1 MAYEINFCETKEQ
14 LKHLG
19 EVVTG
24 KTDGSPTGSDIATS
38 TLSYTGQTRRTIP
51 EIERLTL
58 ESLRLGAESRQGEY
72 VTGVTYEQPNWT
84 YFYNGEYWGLSDSF
98 DVTNLPYEAT
108 QADPNND
115 PNLMPRSNASQSYV
129 QDYVGSV
136 TNYQADSID
145 DVIAGRTVGWASL
158 GYTIPHKIGQVWEV
172 TGKWV
177 VINTPVTS
185 IDDLAPM
192 GTVYASD
199 FGIPDSDSISGVTA
213 FSAFLD
219 ALRAGWECELGVSNM
234 LIDASI
240 TKKIPANVTLSTQ
253 SSKIT
258 SANGAEITLQGDGTS
273 HSTTLTTPN
282 YTLPLVSSTSNL
294 PNVYV
299 RGVRKFE
306 LLDAAGM
313 QDQDLV
319 VFHSTRKFDVA
330 GNKQTYETQRI
341 WQVTGNAI
349 YIDGESL
356 VAFEVGDDVTSYR
369 LTEGFKFIGGEFTS
383 NDTNTTLI
391 RLEYFNRPE
400 VEGPFF
406 NDVGQGNLLMIRYC
420 AEDRVS
426 DVTIKSAGRPTD
438 PEAGYGGDFGYGII
452 HAFSCYS
459 KVYDCTGSEGWHSFE
474 AADGQRDITYDNV
487 HALAD
492 GHGFSTHEGCVSATY
507 INCHTQARL
516 PSINRARYIK
526 YDGGTYTKTSEDA
539 SFGANA
545 WEIEITGIN
554 FRNKATDP
562 TNQSF
567 NPAYFVDPADFPDEP
582 QTFENKAVF
591 KKNIFNMMSGN
602 ITLGNEFCTH
612 MHSEDNSII
621 QQNGT
626 LLYEGVNVVAKNDNL
641 TIVAVDNER
650 SVVTQMN
657 PIQVTYS
664 NSAHIKNFNLHVK
677 PSGFTQLDLI
687 GVFSDGLLGPD
698 KPLII
703 EGGTL
708 LVSGCRYFLRSYVS
722 QANDLHVRYIGN
734 SHIKDKSTA
743 DNFGRTTGYMTVDFH
758 KNYFDVERNPSYIYS
773 DANLTIN
780 SAYDYYQNLN
790 TFYTDGL
797 PTDPAGIDVGCIY
810 NDGGTLKVKLV

>member
-1 MAYEINFCETKEQ
+1 MA
-14 LKHLG
+14 LG
-19 EVVTG
+19 GPIPDKSFPVLVYNMERADEFVNSDALVFVDRFNKNR
-24 KTDGSPTGSDIATS
+24 KTITA
-38 TLSYTGQTRRTIP
+38 
-51 EIERLTL
+51 LTL
-58 ESLRLGAESRQGEY
+58 EAQAAYRLASENPQGAYGVGVVYEKSNWVYTYNNES
-72 VTGVTYEQPNWT
+72 
-84 YFYNGEYWGLSDSF
+84 WGLSDTF
-98 DVTNLPYEAT
+98 DLSLLPYTATEAN
-108 QADPNND
+108 PNND
-115 PNLMPRSNASQSYV
+115 SNLMQRRDATQSYV

-136 TNYQADSID
+136 TNYQANSID

-158 GYTIPHKIGQVWEV
+158 SYTIPHKIGQVWEV

-185 IDDLAPM
+185 IDDLTPM

-199 FGIPDSDSISGVTA
+199 WGIPDSDSISGVTA
-213 FSAFLD
+213 FSTFLD
-219 ALRAGWECELGVSNM
+219 ALRVGWECELGVSNM

-306 LLDAAGM
+306 LLDASGI
-313 QDQDLV
+313 QDQDLI
-319 VFHSTRKFDVA
+319 VFHSTRKFDA
-330 GNKQTYETQRI
+330 AATKETYETQRT
-341 WQVTGNAI
+341 WQVTGNTI
-349 YIDGESL
+349 YTDGESL

-420 AEDRVS
+420 AEDRTS

-452 HAFSCYS
+452 HVFSCYS
-459 KVYDCTGSEGWHSFE
+459 KVYDCTGSEGWHSFD

-539 SFGANA
+539 SFGTNA

-626 LLYEGVNVVAKNDNL
+626 LSYKGINVVANNDSL

-650 SVVTQMN
+650 PAVTQMN

-664 NSAHIKNFNLHVK
+664 DSAHIKNFNLHVK

-687 GVFSDGLLGPD
+687 GVFSNGLLGPD

-708 LVSGCRYFLRSYVS
+708 LVPGCRYFLRSYVT
-722 QANDLHVRYIGN
+722 QTNDLHVKYIGN
-734 SHIKDKSTA
+734 THIKDKAIA
-743 DNFGRTTGYMTVDFH
+743 DTFGRTTGYMTVDFNN
-758 KNYFDVERNPSYIYS
+758 NYFDVSRNPSYIYS
-773 DANLTIN
+773 DANLTV
-780 SAYDYYQNLN
+780 STAYDYFQSLN
-790 TFYTDGL
+790 TFYTAGI
-797 PTDPAGIDVGCIY
+797 PTDPLNVESGCIY
-810 NDGGTLKVKLV
+810 NDAGTLKIKA